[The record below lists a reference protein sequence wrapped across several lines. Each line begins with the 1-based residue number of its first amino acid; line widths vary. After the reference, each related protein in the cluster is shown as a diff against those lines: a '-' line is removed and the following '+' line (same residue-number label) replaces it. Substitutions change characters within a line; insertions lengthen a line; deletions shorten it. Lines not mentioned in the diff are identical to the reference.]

1 MIGRRSV
8 KRWGL
13 LITCLSTRAV
23 HLEALDTMDADSFIM
38 VLRRFISLR
47 DHPKVVYSDNGTNI
61 AAREKELRLR
71 IKNINSVWVAAEF
84 IDREV
89 TWKFSPPSA
98 PHFGGIWERLI
109 GSSKRAMRAVLESRS
124 VTDEVLR
131 TVFSEVAS
139 LLNSRPLTNV

>member
-1 MIGRRSV
+1 
-8 KRWGL
+8 
-13 LITCLSTRAV
+13 
-23 HLEALDTMDADSFIM
+23 MDADSFIM